1 MKIINF
7 HALESSTKYIVLDC
21 ETLSD
26 SRLYERYRTR
36 DPRPAPCRWPFRR
49 VVAASVMEVTVERGI
64 WEVNCFQSFASDDDR
79 ANVTSLFKWMIE
91 RPEHRVVTWSGA
103 AEDLPVFK
111 TAAMEY
117 GLKLPQQLRHLE
129 RDQLGWKH
137 IDLALVLKA
146 GSGNFV
152 HQTELAARLGLPSK
166 MAGSAGQVPYLIKE
180 GRFDDIAALSECD
193 ILLTSLLL
201 AGHLCSLGQVTSLS
215 AAQYSTMRY
224 VRGQRSFASYHREL
238 GNYLAKAERQ
248 MIEDQTRWLQA
259 S

>member
-1 MKIINF
+1 
-7 HALESSTKYIVLDC
+7 
-21 ETLSD
+21 
-26 SRLYERYRTR
+26 
-36 DPRPAPCRWPFRR
+36 
-49 VVAASVMEVTVERGI
+49 MEVTVERGI

-79 ANVTSLFKWMIE
+79 ANVTSLFKWLSG

-129 RDQLGWKH
+129 RDRLGWKH
-137 IDLALVLKA
+137 IDLAILLKA
-146 GSGNFV
+146 GSGTYV
-152 HQTELAARLGLPSK
+152 HQAELAARLGLPSK
-166 MAGSAGQVPYLIKE
+166 MAGSAGQVPHLIE
-180 GRFDDIAALSECD
+180 AGRVQDCAAISEVD
-193 ILLTSLLL
+193 VLLTSLLL
-201 AGHLCSLGQVTSLS
+201 AGHLVSLGEVASVN
-215 AAQYSTMRY
+215 AAQFCTMRF
-224 VRGQRSFASYHREL
+224 VRNQRPFSSYHREL